1 MDFADRLNL
10 AFHTITKPDGSEYTS
25 RELEAATGVTPS
37 YIGRLR
43 SGKADNPSLK
53 VILAFAQFFN
63 VNPSYFVDDIDVN
76 ETLENAL
83 KAQQLVQNEFEEDL
97 MKKILPI
104 IRDLRRE
111 HQNK

>member
-1 MDFADRLNL
+1 MNFADRLNL
-10 AFHTITKPDGSEYTS
+10 AFRTVTKPDGSEYTQ
-25 RELEAATGVTPS
+25 RELEVATGITPS

-53 VILAFAQFFN
+53 VIQALAKFFN
-63 VNPSYFVDDIDVN
+63 VQASFFVDDPAVDAK
-76 ETLENAL
+76 LERAI
-83 KAQQLVQNEFEEDL
+83 KTQQLVQDEFEDDL